1 MAGKL
6 FHYPLVVT
14 PANNPETLFQI
25 RVPANERV
33 HLHAIELMP
42 KGSTPAAAP
51 LLFRWAS
58 QNTSGSATDDSSA
71 IVKEPPA
78 YPQST
83 LSTIFKTWT
92 VEPTSTKVYDITLH
106 QQARLRWTPPTKS
119 GYFIIEQSTRYGLL
133 LVGAAP
139 GFEIEVNAVFEE

>member
-25 RVPANERV
+25 RTPANGRSL
-33 HLHAIELMP
+33 LHAIELMP

-51 LLFRWAS
+51 LVFQLAS
-58 QNTSGSATDDSSA
+58 QDTAGSATDDSAA
-71 IVKEPPA
+71 IVKEVPV
-78 YPQST
+78 YPGST
-83 LSTIFKTWT
+83 LATIFKTWT
-92 VEPTSTKVYDITLH
+92 VEPVSTKYYDIALH

-119 GYFIIEQSTRYGLL
+119 GFLVLEQSTRWGLL
-133 LVGAAP
+133 YVGAAP
-139 GFEIEVNAVFEE
+139 GFAIELNAIFEE